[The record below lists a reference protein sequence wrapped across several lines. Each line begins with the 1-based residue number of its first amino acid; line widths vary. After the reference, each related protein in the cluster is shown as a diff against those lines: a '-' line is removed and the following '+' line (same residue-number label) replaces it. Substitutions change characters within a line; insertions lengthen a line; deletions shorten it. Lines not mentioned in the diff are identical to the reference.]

1 MKLLRWCKAN
11 AMPVIAVLAAAVTAV
26 FVPPDAAYL
35 GYYDVKTLSCLLCVL
50 AVVGALRR
58 VGLFPLLAQRLVQV
72 FHTTRGAVTALVGI
86 TLVGSMLLTNDT
98 ALLTFLPL
106 SWFVLERTGQTK
118 WTALTFILQNCAANL
133 GGMLTPFGNPQNLY
147 LFNHYNIPNGE
158 FLSIMLPPFL
168 LSTALILLCCLFLP
182 REGLTVPRQ
191 ETLPD
196 KRRTAV
202 YGVLFCVAVAMVLR
216 GIPYWLGLLVI
227 VMALLVL
234 DRRALLGVD
243 WGLLV
248 TFAAFFTFSGN
259 MARIEP
265 VRELFRK
272 LLTHGAMPVA
282 ALTSQVISNVPAAI
296 LLSRFTDDYRG
307 LLVLESAGLF
317 DILADAGMLVLHS
330 AYIVTRQGEGILFS
344 GPSGIGKSTQAALW
358 QRYGAAQTV
367 NGDRALVR
375 PDTRTVSGVMYAG
388 TSGICR
394 NVTAPLRA
402 VVLLHQAP
410 ESRVTDIR
418 PQEAFARVLSQC
430 AYHQWDP
437 ASAARM
443 TELAARLVTNIP
455 VRQLDCRADESAVRA
470 LEEALRRT

>member
-1 MKLLRWCKAN
+1 MKRILSFLKKD
-11 AMPVIAVLAAAVTAV
+11 AVLTAAWTLAILSMAAVPPSIRYISYLDLHTLGLLFCLMATMAGLQAMGFFHQMGESLLMRIHSLRQLEMLLV
-26 FVPPDAAYL
+26 LLCFFSSMFITNDVALITFVPFAIE
-35 GYYDVKTLSCLLCVL
+35 LLKMIRREDRLIPVVVL
-50 AVVGALRR
+50 
-58 VGLFPLLAQRLVQV
+58 
-72 FHTTRGAVTALVGI
+72 
-86 TLVGSMLLTNDT
+86 
-98 ALLTFLPL
+98 
-106 SWFVLERTGQTK
+106 QT
-118 WTALTFILQNCAANL
+118 IAANL
-133 GGMLTPFGNPQNLY
+133 GSMATPIGNPQNLY

-307 LLVLESAGLF
+307 LLVGVNIGGAGTLVAS
-317 DILADAGMLVLHS
+317 LASLITFREYTKHVKGQTGRFMV
-330 AYIVTRQGEGILFS
+330 LFS
-344 GPSGIGKSTQAALW
+344 AISFGFLG
-358 QRYGAAQTV
+358 
-367 NGDRALVR
+367 
-375 PDTRTVSGVMYAG
+375 
-388 TSGICR
+388 
-394 NVTAPLRA
+394 
-402 VVLLHQAP
+402 VLLVA
-410 ESRVTDIR
+410 
-418 PQEAFARVLSQC
+418 
-430 AYHQWDP
+430 
-437 ASAARM
+437 M
-443 TELAARLVTNIP
+443 TLWMR
-455 VRQLDCRADESAVRA
+455 
-470 LEEALRRT
+470 

>member
-1 MKLLRWCKAN
+1 
-11 AMPVIAVLAAAVTAV
+11 
-26 FVPPDAAYL
+26 
-35 GYYDVKTLSCLLCVL
+35 
-50 AVVGALRR
+50 
-58 VGLFPLLAQRLVQV
+58 
-72 FHTTRGAVTALVGI
+72 
-86 TLVGSMLLTNDT
+86 
-98 ALLTFLPL
+98 
-106 SWFVLERTGQTK
+106 
-118 WTALTFILQNCAANL
+118 
-133 GGMLTPFGNPQNLY
+133 
-147 LFNHYNIPNGE
+147 
-158 FLSIMLPPFL
+158 MLPPFL

-196 KRRTAV
+196 KRHTAV

-307 LLVLESAGLF
+307 LLVGVNIGGAGTLVAS
-317 DILADAGMLVLHS
+317 LASLITFREYTKHVKGQTGRFMV
-330 AYIVTRQGEGILFS
+330 LFS
-344 GPSGIGKSTQAALW
+344 AISFGFLG
-358 QRYGAAQTV
+358 
-367 NGDRALVR
+367 
-375 PDTRTVSGVMYAG
+375 
-388 TSGICR
+388 
-394 NVTAPLRA
+394 
-402 VVLLHQAP
+402 VLLVA
-410 ESRVTDIR
+410 
-418 PQEAFARVLSQC
+418 
-430 AYHQWDP
+430 
-437 ASAARM
+437 M
-443 TELAARLVTNIP
+443 TLWMR
-455 VRQLDCRADESAVRA
+455 
-470 LEEALRRT
+470 

>member
-118 WTALTFILQNCAANL
+118 WTELTFILQNCAANL

-182 REGLTVPRQ
+182 REGLAVPRQ

-216 GIPYWLGLLVI
+216 EIPYWLGLLVI

-307 LLVLESAGLF
+307 LLVGVNIGGAGTLVAS
-317 DILADAGMLVLHS
+317 LASLITFREYTKHVKGQTGRFMV
-330 AYIVTRQGEGILFS
+330 LFS
-344 GPSGIGKSTQAALW
+344 AISFGFLG
-358 QRYGAAQTV
+358 
-367 NGDRALVR
+367 
-375 PDTRTVSGVMYAG
+375 
-388 TSGICR
+388 
-394 NVTAPLRA
+394 
-402 VVLLHQAP
+402 VLLVA
-410 ESRVTDIR
+410 
-418 PQEAFARVLSQC
+418 
-430 AYHQWDP
+430 
-437 ASAARM
+437 M
-443 TELAARLVTNIP
+443 TLWMR
-455 VRQLDCRADESAVRA
+455 
-470 LEEALRRT
+470 

>member
-1 MKLLRWCKAN
+1 MKLLQWCKAN

-26 FVPPDAAYL
+26 FVPPDSAYL

-50 AVVGALRR
+50 AVVGALRS
-58 VGLFPLLAQRLVQV
+58 VGLFPLLAQKLVQV

-147 LFNHYNIPNGE
+147 LFNHYKIPNGE
-158 FLSIMLPPFL
+158 FLSIMQPPFL

-191 ETLPD
+191 ATLPD

-227 VMALLVL
+227 VMA
-234 DRRALLGVD
+234 
-243 WGLLV
+243 LLV

-307 LLVLESAGLF
+307 LLVGVNIGGAGTLVAS
-317 DILADAGMLVLHS
+317 LASLITFREYTKHVKGQ
-330 AYIVTRQGEGILFS
+330 TRRFMVLFS
-344 GPSGIGKSTQAALW
+344 AISFGFLG
-358 QRYGAAQTV
+358 
-367 NGDRALVR
+367 
-375 PDTRTVSGVMYAG
+375 
-388 TSGICR
+388 
-394 NVTAPLRA
+394 
-402 VVLLHQAP
+402 VLLVA
-410 ESRVTDIR
+410 
-418 PQEAFARVLSQC
+418 
-430 AYHQWDP
+430 
-437 ASAARM
+437 M
-443 TELAARLVTNIP
+443 TLWMR
-455 VRQLDCRADESAVRA
+455 
-470 LEEALRRT
+470 